1 MNLET
6 NGLENKSEK
15 QPAIDLQSFS
25 DNKMRES
32 HLNLEKNGQFE
43 ANQC

>member
-1 MNLET
+1 MNSET
-6 NGLENKSEK
+6 NGVENKSEE
-15 QPAIDLQSFS
+15 QPAIDHQCLS